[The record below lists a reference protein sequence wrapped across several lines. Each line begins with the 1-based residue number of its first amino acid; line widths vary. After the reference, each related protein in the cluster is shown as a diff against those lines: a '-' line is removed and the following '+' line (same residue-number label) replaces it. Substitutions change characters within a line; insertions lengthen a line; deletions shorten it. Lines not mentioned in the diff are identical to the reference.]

1 MTRSN
6 AVTPKT
12 TPPPQLWFIGPFPPP
27 LSGQSHYNVTLR
39 DRLQASGPVICLTTG
54 ETISGKIRAV
64 IDNTWAILTRVRHGD
79 TVYTSAP
86 GQMGLWLFLIVIG
99 ALRLRGL
106 PNFVHHH
113 SFRSINLA
121 PMASHRC
128 LALIGGANSRHV
140 FLSENMR
147 DRYAEAYLS
156 PAQIQDTLVVP
167 NAFLFAQ
174 EITEPPQRDGP
185 VTIGHLSVMT
195 REKGVNHILCL
206 IERLLPETDYR
217 FVLGGPIHDKE
228 LRAEVEAIV
237 KACPDRVEWLGPV
250 QGAEKAAFYS
260 RIDLFVLP
268 SQLID
273 EADPLVLLEAFAAG
287 VPALASNRG
296 CIPDRIMKPEHLM
309 EMALEPDTER
319 LMALAD
325 AIAEDRAGWSA
336 RTQGHARRLF
346 ADAREQGRA
355 FLKELRS
362 DGDV

>member
-1 MTRSN
+1 MTNKVRFDT
-6 AVTPKT
+6 APR
-12 TPPPQLWFIGPFPPP
+12 LWFVGQFPPP
-27 LSGQSHYNVTLR
+27 LSGQSHYNITLR
-39 DRLQASGPVICLTTG
+39 DYLQGQVDLTCLTTG
-54 ETISGKIRAV
+54 GNIWGKLQAALVNPWKIM
-64 IDNTWAILTRVRHGD
+64 TQVRRDD

-86 GQMGLWLFLIVIG
+86 GQRGMWLFLIVI
-99 ALRLRGL
+99 AVLRLRGL
-106 PNFVHHH
+106 THFVHHH

-121 PMASHRC
+121 PIASHRC

-156 PAQIQDTLVVP
+156 PAQIQGTLVVP

-195 REKGVNHILCL
+195 REKGLDYMLCL
-206 IERLLPETDYR
+206 IERLLPETTYR

-228 LRAEVEAIV
+228 LRTEVEAIV
-237 KACPDRVEWLGPV
+237 TAYPDRVEWLGPV
-250 QGAEKAAFYS
+250 QGAQKAAFYA
-260 RIDLFVLP
+260 RTDLFVLP
-268 SQLID
+268 SRLID

-296 CIPDRIMKPEHLM
+296 CIPDRIMEPEHLM
-309 EMALEPDTER
+309 EMTLEPDTER

-336 RTQGHARRLF
+336 RTQDHARRLF

-355 FLKELRS
+355 FLKELGS
-362 DGDV
+362 DRDV

>member
-6 AVTPKT
+6 AVLPKT

-106 PNFVHHH
+106 THFVHHH

-128 LALIGGANSRHV
+128 LAFIGGANSRHV

-147 DRYAEAYLS
+147 DRYAETYLS
-156 PAQIQDTLVVP
+156 PAQLQGTLVVP

-185 VTIGHLSVMT
+185 ITIGHLSVMT
-195 REKGVNHILCL
+195 REKGLDHILCL

-217 FVLGGPIHDKE
+217 FVLGGPIHDKDLRTE
-228 LRAEVEAIV
+228 LEAIV
-237 KACPDRVEWLGPV
+237 TAFPDRVEWLGPV
-250 QGAEKAAFYS
+250 QGSEKADFYA
-260 RIDLFVLP
+260 RTDVFVLP
-268 SQLID
+268 SKLLD
-273 EADPLVLLEAFAAG
+273 EADPLVLLEAFSAG
-287 VPALASNRG
+287 AVALAANRG
-296 CIPDRIMKPEHLM
+296 CIPDRVMTREHLL
-309 EMALEPDTER
+309 EMNPDADVAL
-319 LMALAD
+319 LKG
-325 AIAEDRAGWSA
+325 IANQIVVDRQGWA
-336 RTQGHARRLF
+336 QRCQDHAKGLF
-346 ADAREQGRA
+346 AEAKEHGNH
-355 FLKELRS
+355 FLHELL
-362 DGDV
+362 GTE